1 MILFSAR
8 ALTLRTLGAV
18 ASVIPERKQVHHNI
32 RQALDSQD
40 SIEIR
45 AAIYAASR
53 FAARSKTFAVNMCQ
67 KISDM
72 IKGYSTPPEMKLRLI
87 PMFQHMHHDAVTA
100 QVVRQTCTGN

>member
-1 MILFSAR
+1 MAPI
-8 ALTLRTLGAV
+8 
-18 ASVIPERKQVHHNI
+18 IPERKQVHHNI

-53 FAARSKTFAVNMCQ
+53 FAARSKNFAVNMCE
-67 KISDM
+67 KISAM

-87 PMFQHMHHDAVTA
+87 PMFQHMHHDAITA
-100 QVVRQTCTGN
+100 QMVRQTCIGNVQLYYNFGR